1 MNNVKKDQLVGFL
14 RFAIDGIDDND
25 IKIELGK
32 ILDKV
37 NDDQQLADENI
48 NYIVDNTFDKVNGPD
63 FNDEDA
69 KKAISKICDE
79 YNESLSNS
87 LSNSDSDNGSD
98 SDNDSDNDNATEED
112 DDDVEITRL
121 ESKIAE
127 IGDLEKQFIS
137 DNVDLLKG
145 EIPNK
150 LGLLSLSDSDREDR
164 KNQLSSITTG
174 DALNTFIDN
183 NFVNETKNEL
193 LIDVLNKEIDD
204 LKSQSDDL
212 ENTIGFNENNK
223 YLIANLLAKKL
234 YATSVNGSNNDKNK
248 GEMAIDASNLR
259 HDIKSYKVDIDKLS
273 QLASKY
279 SFDKGQLVI
288 EAYELELTNIDQEIN
303 ALKQIEMLQQELKK
317 SIDARNSFDPK
328 NPFHEDSIDKENKK
342 ISQIK
347 YNLKSQYKLI
357 RNLKSSDI
365 VKINEFIDKEKIDLL
380 MKDDIIN
387 IKSEEKYREARKA
400 NFEKYISDGK
410 EKLKDYNDIQEK
422 IIAKEKLKS
431 NFSDSRDFKK
441 IVSLYDKIIN
451 DIVDKLK
458 DDDDFKKLS
467 KKEKIESIG
476 DLVDKNENYIKIKS
490 FPDELVNKEK
500 LANELNH
507 DIAVALNLKKN
518 KKKKKKKK
526 KKKIKVT
533 NNKKKWY
540 KSIAFWGGAA
550 LGVGLSFVVVPGTAG
565 LILSGSR
572 LAYSLGKK
580 FIKSYAKKHE
590 GKDTRL
596 MRIINK
602 VTDTKDKF
610 KEKHP
615 RITAAVSKV
624 NNFFKKP
631 SVQYFMN
638 GVAVGYTVGKIGQ
651 SVANIFDDSPSKG
664 GGTNSSGGAE
674 TTTEASESTA
684 ATTETQKPTVADY
697 DVSDTVDK
705 IAKGQRLDVSGV
717 DNGYGFDSST
727 MDNRVHLNPTLTENV
742 KIVKTKVVNGVK
754 MVLTK
759 STDGDKLAWF
769 REDDILDVLTAGGKA
784 AGRK

>member
-87 LSNSDSDNGSD
+87 LSNSDSDNGSDNGSD

-458 DDDDFKKLS
+458 DDDDFKKLN

-518 KKKKKKKK
+518 KK